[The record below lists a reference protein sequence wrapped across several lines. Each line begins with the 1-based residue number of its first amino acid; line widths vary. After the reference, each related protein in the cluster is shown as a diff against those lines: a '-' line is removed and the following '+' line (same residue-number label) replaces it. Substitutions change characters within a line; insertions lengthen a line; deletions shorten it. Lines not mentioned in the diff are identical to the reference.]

1 MDLIILASIS
11 IQLAAAVLAL
21 FLIPETGRRWSW
33 ILIAAGLIG
42 MVHRRAHT
50 LYMFWEGRAQPDP
63 AFEFIG
69 LLVSIIILLGILQI
83 RPIFRQLKAANEQ
96 LARNEERFRTVA
108 DFTYDW
114 EYWRGPEGEFLYM
127 SPSCERITGYP
138 RSAFMKDPD
147 LMVRMVHPED
157 RPVVKAHLY
166 REHRAVE
173 TDTLDFRIIRSDG
186 TQHWL
191 SHRCVPVT
199 GEQGNFLGA
208 RASNRIIDQ
217 RVEAETRLRESR
229 RLYRDLV
236 EQSHFIV
243 LEVDTEG
250 KVFFINRWGL
260 EFYGFREGELT
271 GRDAVG
277 LLLPAAD
284 IRGRNLPAHFRD
296 LLEHNP
302 GHTFTE
308 VEVQRRNETRA
319 TLSLGTSVIVDEMGK
334 ATGILCLGIDITAR
348 RAAEKLKEDVERI
361 VRHDLKSPL
370 MGIIGL
376 PRILQEDENLTDRQ
390 KEMLLVVEEAG
401 MQMMDL
407 INQSLTLYKLESGTY
422 EHQPQ
427 PVDWLAVIRRAVRDT
442 SMHREPAC
450 KVEAALDGE
459 ELRDDMQLVIQGDGT
474 LLYGMAANLL
484 KNALEASG
492 GQPVRV
498 DVTSGDPCVLEI
510 RNRLPVPEEVRHSF
524 FDKYSTHGKHNGT
537 GLGTYSARL
546 AAEAHG
552 GNIAMDTS
560 PETGTVVRVTLPR
573 GEARAQA

>member
-1 MDLIILASIS
+1 MDLIIITSIG
-11 IQLAAAVLAL
+11 IQLAAATLAL

-42 MVHRRAHT
+42 MVHRRVHT

-63 AFEFIG
+63 AFELIG
-69 LLVSIIILLGILQI
+69 LLVSIIILLGVLQI
-83 RPIFRQLKAANEQ
+83 RPIFRQLKAANEK
-96 LARNEERFRTVA
+96 LARSEERFRTVA

-114 EYWRGPEGEFLYM
+114 EYWRGPDGEFLYM
-127 SPSCERITGYP
+127 SPSCERITGYAP
-138 RSAFMKDPD
+138 SAFMKDPD
-147 LMVRMVHPED
+147 LMFRMVHPED
-157 RPVVKAHLY
+157 RPMVRAHLFN
-166 REHRAVE
+166 EHRARE
-173 TDTLDFRIIRSDG
+173 TDTLDFRIIRPDG

-199 GEQGNFLGA
+199 NERGIFLGA

-217 RVEAETRLRESR
+217 RVEAENRLRESR

-260 EFYGFREGELT
+260 DFYGFLEGELT
-271 GRDAVG
+271 GREAVG
-277 LLLPAAD
+277 LLLPETD
-284 IRGRNLPAHFRD
+284 DLDRDLRAHFRD

-308 VEVQRRNETRA
+308 VEVVRRNETRA
-319 TLSLGTSVIVDEMGK
+319 TLSLGTSVMVDETGR
-334 ATGILCLGIDITAR
+334 ATGILCIGIDITAR
-348 RAAEKLKEDVERI
+348 KAAEKLKEEVERI

-376 PRILQEDENLTDRQ
+376 PRIMQEDENLTDRQ
-390 KEMLLVVEEAG
+390 KEMLQVVEEAG

-427 PVDWLAVIRRAVRDT
+427 PVDWLAVILRAVRDI

-450 KVEAALDGE
+450 SVETTLDGQKIVKG
-459 ELRDDMQLVIQGDGT
+459 MQLVIQGDGT

-484 KNALEASG
+484 KNAVEASG
-492 GQPVRV
+492 GQPIRV
-498 DVTSGDPCVLEI
+498 DLTSGDPCVLRI
-510 RNRLPVPEEVRHSF
+510 SNKLPVPEEVRHSF

-552 GNIAMDTS
+552 GNIAMETS
-560 PETGTVVRVTLPR
+560 PESGTVVRVTLPR
-573 GEARAQA
+573 GQTAI

>member
-1 MDLIILASIS
+1 MDLIIITSIGM
-11 IQLAAAVLAL
+11 QLTAAALAL

-42 MVHRRAHT
+42 MVHRRVHT
-50 LYMFWEGRAQPDP
+50 LYMFWEGRAQPDL
-63 AFEFIG
+63 AFELIG
-69 LLVSIIILLGILQI
+69 LLVSIIILLGVLQI
-83 RPIFRQLKAANEQ
+83 RPIFRQLKAANEK
-96 LARNEERFRTVA
+96 LAKNEERFRTVA

-114 EYWRGPEGEFLYM
+114 EYWRGPDGEFLYM

-138 RSAFMKDPD
+138 RSAFMKDPE
-147 LMVRMVHPED
+147 LMFKMVHPED
-157 RPVVKAHLY
+157 RPMVKAHLH
-166 REHRAVE
+166 REHRSQD
-173 TDTLDFRIIRSDG
+173 TDTLDFRIIRADG

-199 GEQGNFLGA
+199 SEQGTFLGA

-217 RVEAETRLRESR
+217 RVEAENRLRESR

-243 LEVDTEG
+243 LEVDTGG

-260 EFYGFREGELT
+260 DFFGFREGELT
-271 GRDAVG
+271 GREALG
-277 LLLPAAD
+277 LLLPETD
-284 IRGRNLPAHFRD
+284 HQDRDLRSHFHA

-308 VEVQRRNETRA
+308 VEVVRRNESRA
-319 TLSLGTSVIVDEMGK
+319 TLSLGTSVMVDETGQ
-334 ATGILCLGIDITAR
+334 ATGILCIGIDITAR
-348 RAAEKLKEDVERI
+348 KAAEKLKEDVERI

-376 PRILQEDENLTDRQ
+376 PRIMQEDENLTDRQ
-390 KEMLLVVEEAG
+390 KEMLQVVEEAG

-407 INQSLTLYKLESGTY
+407 INQSLTLYRLESGTY

-427 PVDWLAVIRRAVRDT
+427 SVDWLAVIMRAVRDT

-450 KVEAALDGE
+450 TVETTLDGQE
-459 ELRDDMQLVIQGDGT
+459 VGKDMQLVIQGDST
-474 LLYGMAANLL
+474 LLYGMTANLL
-484 KNALEASG
+484 KNAVEASG

-510 RNRLPVPEEVRHSF
+510 RNRLPVPEEVRRSF

-552 GNIAMDTS
+552 GHISMDTS
-560 PETGTVVRVTLPR
+560 PETGTVVRVALPK
-573 GEARAQA
+573 GETQAA

>member
-1 MDLIILASIS
+1 MDLIIIASIG
-11 IQLAAAVLAL
+11 IQLAAAGLAL

-42 MVHRRAHT
+42 MVHRRVHT

-63 AFEFIG
+63 AFELIG
-69 LLVSIIILLGILQI
+69 LLVSVIILLGVLQI
-83 RPIFRQLKAANEQ
+83 RPIFRQLKAANEK
-96 LARNEERFRTVA
+96 LARSEERFRTVA

-138 RSAFMKDPD
+138 PSAFMKDPD
-147 LMVRMVHPED
+147 LMFRMVHPED
-157 RPVVKAHLY
+157 RPMVKAHLFN
-166 REHRAVE
+166 EHRTLE
-173 TDTLDFRIIRSDG
+173 TDTLDFRIIRPDG

-199 GEQGNFLGA
+199 NEAGTFLGA

-217 RVEAETRLRESR
+217 RVEAENRLRESR

-260 EFYGFREGELT
+260 DFYGFREGELT

-277 LLLPAAD
+277 LLLPATD
-284 IRGRNLPAHFRD
+284 DQDRDLRAHFRD
-296 LLEHNP
+296 LLERNP

-308 VEVQRRNETRA
+308 VEVMRRNETRA
-319 TLSLGTSVIVDEMGK
+319 TLSLGTSVIVDELGH
-334 ATGILCLGIDITAR
+334 ATGILCIGIDITAR
-348 RAAEKLKEDVERI
+348 KAAEKLKEDVERI

-376 PRILQEDENLTDRQ
+376 PRIMQEDENLSDRQ
-390 KEMLLVVEEAG
+390 KEMLQVVEEAG

-427 PVDWLAVIRRAVRDT
+427 SVDWLAIIMRAVRDT

-450 KVEAALDGE
+450 SVETTLDGQKVEKG
-459 ELRDDMQLVIQGDGT
+459 MQLVIQGDGT

-484 KNALEASG
+484 KNAVEASG

-510 RNRLPVPEEVRHSF
+510 RNHLPVPEEVRHSF

-573 GEARAQA
+573 GETAI